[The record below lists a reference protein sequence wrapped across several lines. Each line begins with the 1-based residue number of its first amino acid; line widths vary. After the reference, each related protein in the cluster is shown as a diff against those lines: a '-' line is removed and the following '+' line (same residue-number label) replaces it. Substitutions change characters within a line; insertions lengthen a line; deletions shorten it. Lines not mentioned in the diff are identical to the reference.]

1 MKYTIITLQLVLC
14 LLLTTSVKAQRV
26 DPWIVQ
32 AYQELYKRYPTT
44 EETNIYNYNNGS
56 WNSYEQLK
64 GYIQNYINNKI
75 INTPT
80 TYAPTPVTGT
90 INGGR
95 YDGRNALAL
104 LEGNKVITLNLI
116 GSDGSTLVGN
126 DGASLIGNDGS
137 TLVGNDGAS
146 LIGVGG
152 STLISNNNTYPLISN
167 TPSLRV
173 IGKYQLTAVKKS
185 AKKAA
190 WKRYTI
196 YIR

>member
-1 MKYTIITLQLVLC
+1 MKRSIITLQIVFC

-56 WNSYEQLK
+56 WNSYDQLK
-64 GYIQNYINNKI
+64 GYIRNYINNKI

-80 TYAPTPVTGT
+80 TYAPLPVTGT
-90 INGGR
+90 IKGGTYNGR
-95 YDGRNALAL
+95 SALAL
-104 LEGNKVITLNLI
+104 LDGNKVIALNLI
-116 GSDGSTLVGN
+116 GNDGSTLVGN

-146 LIGVGG
+146 LVSNSG
-152 STLISNNNTYPLISN
+152 STLISNNNTYSLISN
-167 TPSLRV
+167 TPSLRIV
-173 IGKYQLTAVKKS
+173 GKYQLTAVKKS

-190 WKRYTI
+190 WKKYTI